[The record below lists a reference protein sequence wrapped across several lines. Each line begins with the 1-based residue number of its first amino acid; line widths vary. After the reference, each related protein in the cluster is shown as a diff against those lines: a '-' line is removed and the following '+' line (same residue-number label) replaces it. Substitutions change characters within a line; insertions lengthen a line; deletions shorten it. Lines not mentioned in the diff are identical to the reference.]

1 MWNPLEWRGW
11 FLKGEVQLKTHR
23 LLWISL
29 GKPSC
34 LRKNTSMKQALTL
47 DFTVLST
54 GLVGLCGVSLN
65 VVLLGVGRARWAR
78 G

>member
-1 MWNPLEWRGW
+1 MEWPSW

-34 LRKNTSMKQALTL
+34 GRKNTSIKQEVTL

-54 GLVGLCGVSLN
+54 GLVGLFGVSLN
-65 VVLLGVGRARWAR
+65 VVLLGVGRASRAEC
-78 G
+78 